1 MKIFEI
7 ETVLS
12 NYPETTS
19 VKFVV
24 ADQDGNL
31 VLECDE
37 ITNHREE
44 NGEVTVLLSGKK
56 LS

>member
-7 ETVLS
+7 EAVLS

-19 VKFVV
+19 IKFVV
-24 ADQDGNL
+24 ENQEENL
-31 VLECDE
+31 VLECDK
-37 ITNHREE
+37 ITSHREE
-44 NGEVTVLLSGKK
+44 NGEVTVFLSGEK